1 MSSSTKRVCMPT
13 YCVQSRVNVFR
24 QAPVNVCQASNLNPM
39 SANIVKVI
47 FNQESMYANLSRVK
61 ARVRVKARINV
72 CQASNPNPM
81 SANVVHVIFN
91 NLSSVPQTRVNVCQ
105 ASKPNSM
112 SANIV
117 NVIFNQESVYANL
130 LCPK

>member
-91 NLSSVPQTRVNVCQ
+91 RVNVCQ
-105 ASKPNSM
+105 PIKCPSNQSQCLPESM
-112 SANIV
+112 SAKQA
-117 NVIFNQESVYANL
+117 NQTQCL
-130 LCPK
+130 PK